1 MSQSPRGTFT
11 ELGHIQTLAG
21 DSKDHQD
28 VDKLR
33 NMLSDMTNDI
43 CNAQE
48 RIAVALSGNT
58 FEIQLHDCSINITIN
73 KEGGRR

>member
-1 MSQSPRGTFT
+1 MTN
-11 ELGHIQTLAG
+11 EKQTRRVSAG
-21 DSKDHQD
+21 
-28 VDKLR
+28 KLR
-33 NMLSDMTNDI
+33 NLLSDMTNDI

-73 KEGGRR
+73 KEGGPREN

>member
-1 MSQSPRGTFT
+1 MNNKKKTRRVS
-11 ELGHIQTLAG
+11 AG
-21 DSKDHQD
+21 
-28 VDKLR
+28 KLR
-33 NMLSDMTNDI
+33 NLLSDMTNDI

-58 FEIQLHDCSINITIN
+58 FEIQLHDCSINITID